1 VSTAEET
8 QMLSQNEFDN
18 WCHRLNLSEQARK
31 TIEVIRSSQPS
42 RRVGGGRRNVA
53 GRYPS
58 RKMAVTI
65 QFESHRV
72 ELPTIYELEHDKDV
86 LEFYDQP
93 PPIKL
98 EYQANNGRKLGVLS
112 TPDFFVIRTNSAGW
126 EECKTEENL
135 KKLAEKSPNRYCRDE
150 SGHWQTPP
158 GEKYSEPF
166 GFYFRLRSDSEIN
179 WVLQR
184 NLIFLEDY
192 FRATSLTVPETT
204 ALAILSLVSTQPGIT
219 LAHLVH
225 EVQEANADDIYALI
239 VTEQLYV
246 NLNAALLVEP
256 DRVQV
261 FLDQQIALAYGLMV
275 ETSLS
280 TATITSPVINLVT
293 GTSVCW
299 DGKGLSILHVGETEL
314 VLSGE
319 NEQLIQL
326 KRLAFENLIKQ
337 GKITSLQTQEKPSIS
352 SQSWE
357 RFYKASPE
365 DQEEALRR
373 YNAIEPYLQGKTPK
387 NETVSERTIRD
398 WKAKYRDAEQKYGCG
413 YIGLLSHRSAKGN
426 RNRKLPE
433 VTLTLM
439 EKFISEDYETLKQKR
454 MFEVYGSLILA
465 CEQNGAIAPSYKAF
479 VKAVK
484 QRSGYEQTKK
494 RQGHRAAYKE
504 EGFYWELNRTTPRHG
519 DRPFEIGHID
529 HTELD
534 IELVCSRTSRNLGR
548 PWATFLTDAY
558 SRRLLATYLTFDP
571 PSYRSCLMVLRLCV
585 KHHGRFPQ
593 IVVVDNGS
601 EFHSIYFETLLA
613 IFECTKKHR
622 PAAKGRFGS
631 VCERLFGTSNT
642 QFIHNLQG
650 NTQIM
655 RQSRQITKSVNPK
668 NHAIWTLSLLYEHL
682 CDWAYEIYDKDE
694 HPALGQSPREAFA
707 AGMVQSG
714 SRLHRMIP
722 YDENF
727 KMLTLPTTSDEKSKV
742 QPGQGVKINYI
753 YYWADAFRN
762 PQIENTRVQVRYDPF
777 DAGTAYAFVGGQWVK
792 CISQYYADF
801 HGRSEKELKL
811 ASSELRKRQQNY
823 TKQSK
828 ISAKNLATF
837 LASVEAQE
845 ALLEQRSRD
854 AEAADVFRV
863 IEGGRASLS
872 RNAQSTVEAISL
884 DNSRNFRTSE
894 PQLVSN
900 EAIALN
906 ELEIYEEF

>member
-1 VSTAEET
+1 
-8 QMLSQNEFDN
+8 MLSQNEFDD
-18 WCHRLNLSEQARK
+18 WCRRLNLSEQARK
-31 TIEVIRSSQPS
+31 TIEVIRSSEPS
-42 RRVGGGRRNVA
+42 RRVGGGRRNVS

-98 EYQANNGRKLGVLS
+98 EYQAKNGRKLGILS
-112 TPDFFVIRTNSAGW
+112 TPDFFVIRANSAGW

-135 KKLAEKSPNRYCRDE
+135 KKLTEKSPNRYCRNE
-150 SGHWQTPP
+150 AGHWQTPP
-158 GEKYSEPF
+158 GESYAEAY
-166 GFYFRLRSDSEIN
+166 GFYFRLRSDIEIN

-184 NLIFLEDY
+184 NIIFLEDY

-204 ALAILSLVSTQPGIT
+204 ALPILSLVSTQPGIT

-225 EVQEANADDIYALI
+225 EVQEANADDLYTLI

-246 NLNAALLVEP
+246 NLNAALLAEP
-256 DRVQV
+256 ERVQV

-275 ETSLS
+275 EPSLS
-280 TATITSPVINLVT
+280 NATISSPVINLVT

-314 VLSGE
+314 VLRGE
-319 NEQLIQL
+319 NEQLIEL
-326 KRLAFENLIKQ
+326 KRVAFENLIKQ

-352 SQSWE
+352 SPSWE
-357 RFYKASPE
+357 RFYQASPE

-373 YNAIEPYLQGKTPK
+373 YNVIEPYLQGKTPE
-387 NETVSERTIRD
+387 NPTVSERTIRD
-398 WKAKYRDAEQKYGCG
+398 WKAKYRAAEQKYGCG

-439 EKFISEDYETLKQKR
+439 DKLISEDYETLKQKK
-454 MFEVYGSLILA
+454 MWEVYGSLVLI
-465 CEQNGAIAPSYKAF
+465 CEQNGTTAPSYKAF
-479 VKAVK
+479 AKAVK

-494 RQGHRAAYKE
+494 RQGRRVAYKQE
-504 EGFYWELNRTTPRHG
+504 AFYWELDRTTPRHG

-558 SRRLLATYLTFDP
+558 SRRLLAAYITFDP

-585 KHHGRFPQ
+585 KHHGRLPQ

-601 EFHSIYFETLLA
+601 EFHSVYFETLLA

-622 PAAKGRFGS
+622 PPAKGRFGS

-655 RQSRQITKSVNPK
+655 RQSRQVTKSVNPK
-668 NHAIWTLSLLYEHL
+668 NHAIWTLSLLYERL

-694 HPALGQSPREAFA
+694 HPALGQNPREAFA

-727 KMLTLPTTSDEKSKV
+727 KILTLPTTSDEKAKV

-792 CISQYYADF
+792 CISQYYPDF

-811 ASSELRKRQQNY
+811 ASSELRKRQQNH

-828 ISAKNLATF
+828 VSAKNLATF

-854 AEAADVFRV
+854 AEAAEVFNV
-863 IEGGRASLS
+863 IEGGQASLS
-872 RNAQSTVEAISL
+872 RNAQSTIEALSL
-884 DNSRNFRTSE
+884 DNSRNFRASE
-894 PQLVSN
+894 PQPVLN
-900 EAIALN
+900 ESFALN
-906 ELEIYEEF
+906 KLEIYEEF

>member
-1 VSTAEET
+1 
-8 QMLSQNEFDN
+8 
-18 WCHRLNLSEQARK
+18 
-31 TIEVIRSSQPS
+31 
-42 RRVGGGRRNVA
+42 
-53 GRYPS
+53 
-58 RKMAVTI
+58 
-65 QFESHRV
+65 
-72 ELPTIYELEHDKDV
+72 
-86 LEFYDQP
+86 
-93 PPIKL
+93 
-98 EYQANNGRKLGVLS
+98 
-112 TPDFFVIRTNSAGW
+112 
-126 EECKTEENL
+126 
-135 KKLAEKSPNRYCRDE
+135 
-150 SGHWQTPP
+150 
-158 GEKYSEPF
+158 
-166 GFYFRLRSDSEIN
+166 
-179 WVLQR
+179 
-184 NLIFLEDY
+184 
-192 FRATSLTVPETT
+192 
-204 ALAILSLVSTQPGIT
+204 
-219 LAHLVH
+219 
-225 EVQEANADDIYALI
+225 
-239 VTEQLYV
+239 
-246 NLNAALLVEP
+246 
-256 DRVQV
+256 
-261 FLDQQIALAYGLMV
+261 
-275 ETSLS
+275 
-280 TATITSPVINLVT
+280 
-293 GTSVCW
+293 
-299 DGKGLSILHVGETEL
+299 
-314 VLSGE
+314 
-319 NEQLIQL
+319 
-326 KRLAFENLIKQ
+326 
-337 GKITSLQTQEKPSIS
+337 
-352 SQSWE
+352 
-357 RFYKASPE
+357 
-365 DQEEALRR
+365 
-373 YNAIEPYLQGKTPK
+373 
-387 NETVSERTIRD
+387 
-398 WKAKYRDAEQKYGCG
+398 
-413 YIGLLSHRSAKGN
+413 
-426 RNRKLPE
+426 
-433 VTLTLM
+433 M

-682 CDWAYEIYDKDE
+682 CDWAYEIYDKGE

-801 HGRSEKELKL
+801 QGRQDNAAA
-811 ASSELRKRQQNY
+811 AS
-823 TKQSK
+823 
-828 ISAKNLATF
+828 
-837 LASVEAQE
+837 
-845 ALLEQRSRD
+845 
-854 AEAADVFRV
+854 
-863 IEGGRASLS
+863 
-872 RNAQSTVEAISL
+872 
-884 DNSRNFRTSE
+884 
-894 PQLVSN
+894 
-900 EAIALN
+900 
-906 ELEIYEEF
+906 

>member
-150 SGHWQTPP
+150 SGYWQTPP

-256 DRVQV
+256 ERVQV

-373 YNAIEPYLQGKTPK
+373 YNAIEPYLQGK
-387 NETVSERTIRD
+387 
-398 WKAKYRDAEQKYGCG
+398 
-413 YIGLLSHRSAKGN
+413 
-426 RNRKLPE
+426 
-433 VTLTLM
+433 
-439 EKFISEDYETLKQKR
+439 
-454 MFEVYGSLILA
+454 
-465 CEQNGAIAPSYKAF
+465 
-479 VKAVK
+479 
-484 QRSGYEQTKK
+484 
-494 RQGHRAAYKE
+494 
-504 EGFYWELNRTTPRHG
+504 TPRHG

-714 SRLHRMIP
+714 SRLHRMIS

-872 RNAQSTVEAISL
+872 SNAQSTVEAISL